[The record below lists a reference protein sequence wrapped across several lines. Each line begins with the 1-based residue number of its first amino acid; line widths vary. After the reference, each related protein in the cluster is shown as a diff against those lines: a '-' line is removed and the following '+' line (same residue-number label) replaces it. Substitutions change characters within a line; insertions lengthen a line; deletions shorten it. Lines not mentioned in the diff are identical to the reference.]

1 MAVFMSPRTNYVLG
15 RFEAHSTL
23 SLLSVLSMLLIV
35 GSLVWKPLA
44 PTSLTLF
51 GLTGGA
57 LVTKRGR
64 AVVGRTAKETFYG
77 TLGNVTGVCSTEG
90 DGYIGGGGGSVE
102 GD

>member
-1 MAVFMSPRTNYVLG
+1 MAVFMSPRTKYVLG
-15 RFEAHSTL
+15 RYGVHTTL
-23 SLLSVLSMLLIV
+23 SLMSVLWMLVII

-44 PTSLTLF
+44 PSSLTLF

-64 AVVGRTAKETFYG
+64 AVVGRTARETFYG
-77 TLGNVTGVCSTEG
+77 TLGSVTGVCSTDP
-90 DGYIGGGGGSVE
+90 DGYIGGGSPRE